1 MSCAQIA
8 VCRCAQIAVCVA
20 HRFRKMAVSSIWKRN
35 QREVCFGSF
44 PEAGFFCYTELL
56 KSILPPFPTLR
67 AFGHCDPPGVW
78 TLRPSGRLDIATLR
92 AFEHCGIFGCFAN
105 T

>member
-1 MSCAQIA
+1 MSC
-8 VCRCAQIAVCVA
+8 VQIAVCVA

-67 AFGHCDPPGVW
+67 AFEHCVLPGVW
-78 TLRPSGRLDIATLR
+78 TLRHFRMLC
-92 AFEHCGIFGCFAN
+92 EHMRTEQEKENGISEYFV
-105 T
+105 

>member
-67 AFGHCDPPGVW
+67 AFGHCV
-78 TLRPSGRLDIATLR
+78 PSGRLNIAYFR